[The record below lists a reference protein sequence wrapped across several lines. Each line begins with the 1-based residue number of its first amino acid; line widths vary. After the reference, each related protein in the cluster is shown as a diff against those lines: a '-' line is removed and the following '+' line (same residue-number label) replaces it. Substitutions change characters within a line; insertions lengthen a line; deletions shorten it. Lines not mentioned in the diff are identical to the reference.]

1 MGSTN
6 RFASVIALFVVVCL
20 LALPMTAFA
29 KKGRDHFNRGL
40 DYEKHEQWEKAAQEF
55 TLALAADPSNADF
68 QLHYRRAIFNTS
80 QVYMQQGRSLAEQRD
95 YVGAYNAFR
104 QAFGYDPVNQLAV
117 SEMERMLR
125 LQDVKQGGSGNI
137 DATKSSDGT
146 GATPASPTNAK
157 PADDASVARPEQ
169 LRTVNYNGD
178 LKHYIRTLAEQLSL
192 NVIFD
197 KQSFAQPRTLEI
209 NLTQPT
215 TTAKALDFIFLQ
227 EGLFFQKLDR
237 HTILVADQARRPQ
250 YQQLVVRT
258 FFLSNAKPQKA
269 LDVISKALPASVG
282 RPQSIVVVDEDTN
295 SLTVRDTAEN
305 VKLIGELLTSIDKD
319 RAEVVMDVDIYEV
332 SRSSLLQFGNQIGTG
347 QFNMGGSP
355 GLSILTS
362 NAAVNSAHTG
372 VDVSKIIGATP
383 TAAAAAL
390 VIPAA
395 TLTAF
400 QSKTNA
406 KLLAS
411 TQVHAF
417 NNEESQA
424 RIGQRVPVQT
434 AQAYPFGIQTG
445 TPQPGQAF
453 PSGGFPVINY
463 EPTGL
468 TLKFTPQVFPNLDVQ
483 VKMNIESKDV
493 SGANTLT
500 PIFTER
506 TISGTARV
514 QNNRTMM
521 LASVSQDIEAQGRS
535 GIPVLSGLPIL
546 GRFFTSP
553 THDNRQ
559 IDIVIA
565 VTPRVL
571 RAPAVTPRDE
581 EMRPSGTLQAPTTGS
596 LEAMLIE
603 TARDDQIAAAR
614 KIPNQVNVQLPDAP
628 KPTYEPAAAP
638 ADATKTGGNDTAQAT
653 VPDPKRSPTATN
665 VAANTS
671 PSATNPTQNDAAAL
685 QPKAASFAPT
695 DANNAK
701 PMDVATAIRNVVNS
715 DANVSAASANAKE
728 TPKVTTPVE
737 DLAPKSTVTD
747 TAKPAEKS
755 PSVIELRINPEK
767 NEMTVGE
774 KRQFGVELNSEAPLG
789 LAVVMLKFDP
799 NIIKVNSVT
808 PGKLFADTKAAPTLT
823 QSTTPAGSLL
833 ISVAPAAGSQ
843 IAGQGEL
850 VNIDLQAI
858 AAGDAA
864 ISFDLSNV
872 HVVTADGRGSVLQ
885 MSPVNLIVKPT
896 PPATK
901 PATDETTTAKVE
913 TTEPPAPPILAPAA
927 TSPSTTTAE
936 GQKDVT
942 AETNP
947 PTVTDAPKTTVGAG
961 TVKSPATTT
970 PQKKQWRQTSKSYVT
985 RDGDNL
991 WTIAAAHR
999 VTVAA
1004 LRQANPGL
1012 NGEVLPTGKRLIIP

>member
-1 MGSTN
+1 MKTQN
-6 RFASVIALFVVVCL
+6 RFASLVSLVVVACL

-40 DYEKHEQWEKAAQEF
+40 DYEKQQQWEKAAQEF

-68 QLHYRRAIFNTS
+68 QLHYRRAVFNTS
-80 QVYMQQGRSLAEQRD
+80 QMFMQQGRALAEQRD

-125 LQDVKQGGSGNI
+125 LQDVKQGGTGNL
-137 DATKSSDGT
+137 DTNKSDGT

-157 PADDASVARPEQ
+157 QADDASVARPEQ

-178 LKHYIRTLAEQLSL
+178 LKHYIRTLAEQLGL

-258 FFLSNAKPQKA
+258 FFLSNAKPAKA
-269 LDVISKALPASVG
+269 LEVITKALPASVG

-332 SRSSLLQFGNQIGTG
+332 QHNNLLQLGNQIGAG
-347 QFNMGGSP
+347 QFSLGGSP
-355 GLSILTS
+355 GFSLLTD
-362 NAAVNSAHTG
+362 NAVIQPRTGNEATRGVNVAPIVAG
-372 VDVSKIIGATP
+372 VP
-383 TAAAAAL
+383 TALAAAL
-390 VIPAA
+390 VIPSSV
-395 TLTAF
+395 LTAF
-400 QSKTNA
+400 QSKVNA

-445 TPQPGQAF
+445 APNPGQTF

-483 VKMNIESKDV
+483 VKMNIEEKDV
-493 SGANTLT
+493 SGTNSLQ

-521 LASVSQDIEAQGRS
+521 LASVTTNIDSEGRS
-535 GIPVLSGLPIL
+535 GIPILSGLPIL
-546 GRFFTSP
+546 GRLFTAP

-559 IDIVIA
+559 VDIVIS

-581 EMRPSGTLQAPTTGS
+581 EMRPSGTLQSPTTGS

-603 TARDDQIAAAR
+603 TAREDQIAAAR
-614 KIPNQVNVQLPDAP
+614 KVPNQVNIQLPDAP
-628 KPTYEPAAAP
+628 KTTYEPAAAP
-638 ADATKTGGNDTAQAT
+638 TTDVAKSNGTNASTPAATDTKNVTEPKVTPSTSSNADT
-653 VPDPKRSPTATN
+653 VAK
-665 VAANTS
+665 NTS
-671 PSATNPTQNDAAAL
+671 SDPAPL
-685 QPKAASFAPT
+685 QPKAASFAPSS
-695 DANNAK
+695 DSNNAK
-701 PMDVATAIRNVVNS
+701 PLDVATAIKNVVNS
-715 DANVSAASANAKE
+715 DATVSTTAGNAKE
-728 TPKVTTPVE
+728 SPTVTAPVE
-737 DLAPKSTVTD
+737 DLAPKSAATD
-747 TAKPAEKS
+747 TSAKPPETS
-755 PSVIELRINPEK
+755 PAVIELRLNPDK
-767 NEMTVGE
+767 NEMTVGD
-774 KRQFGVELNSEAPLG
+774 KRQFTVELNSEAPLG
-789 LAVVMLKFDP
+789 LAVVMLRFDP
-799 NIIKVNSVT
+799 NVMKINNVT
-808 PGKLFADTKAAPTLT
+808 LGKMFADAKTIPIITKSSTEKGVWLVTLAA
-823 QSTTPAGSLL
+823 PAGSAISGLGSLL
-833 ISVAPAAGSQ
+833 
-843 IAGQGEL
+843 
-850 VNIDLQAI
+850 NIDVEAVGAGE
-858 AAGDAA
+858 AAFG
-864 ISFDLSNV
+864 FDISNV
-872 HVVTADGRGSVLQ
+872 HLVSADGRSTVLQ
-885 MSPVNLIVKPT
+885 
-896 PPATK
+896 
-901 PATDETTTAKVE
+901 
-913 TTEPPAPPILAPAA
+913 LAPM
-927 TSPSTTTAE
+927 SL
-936 GQKDVT
+936 
-942 AETNP
+942 
-947 PTVTDAPKTTVGAG
+947 
-961 TVKSPATTT
+961 TVKA
-970 PQKKQWRQTSKSYVT
+970 Q
-985 RDGDNL
+985 
-991 WTIAAAHR
+991 
-999 VTVAA
+999 VAA
-1004 LRQANPGL
+1004 KAN
-1012 NGEVLPTGKRLIIP
+1012 